1 MRSLQCK
8 ALEVMLWGTQAID
21 HSCFQKSHFI
31 ITHTE
36 ENKKYTTASRRIY
49 TRMQVNTHIHTQYYS
64 YCAGSFLIGFTKEIC
79 HVTLFQR
86 INVIITHKITHS
98 EDLPSNW
105 QAKLRSQCG
114 HTSESLYE
122 REIFWPPK
130 HLDQYGPSQ
139 ELTSGGIRTLKT
151 ICFFSFF
158 FLLFYA
164 KLFRYKIHVSIWLNW
179 ILITNAASMLSS

>member
-8 ALEVMLWGTQAID
+8 ALEFMLWGTQAIV
-21 HSCFQKSHFI
+21 HSRFQKSHFI
-31 ITHTE
+31 ITHTK

-105 QAKLRSQCG
+105 QAKLSSQCG
-114 HTSESLYE
+114 HTFESALWT
-122 REIFWPPK
+122 RNILATQASRTIWPIIGAEWWRK
-130 HLDQYGPSQ
+130 RDFGD
-139 ELTSGGIRTLKT
+139 
-151 ICFFSFF
+151 FFFF
-158 FLLFYA
+158 FLF
-164 KLFRYKIHVSIWLNW
+164 F
-179 ILITNAASMLSS
+179 LSFFWKDLTFLH